1 MCENNS
7 NITDKLSSLLARRKK
22 LIDMKRAIQRYLY
35 IYLQFYDDNN
45 FYVLLCNDLVYYLE
59 NK

>member
-22 LIDMKRAIQRYLY
+22 LIDMKRAIQRYLC
-35 IYLQFYDDNN
+35 IYLQFYNDNI
-45 FYVLLCNDLVYYLE
+45 FYVRLCNDLVYYLE
-59 NK
+59 NR